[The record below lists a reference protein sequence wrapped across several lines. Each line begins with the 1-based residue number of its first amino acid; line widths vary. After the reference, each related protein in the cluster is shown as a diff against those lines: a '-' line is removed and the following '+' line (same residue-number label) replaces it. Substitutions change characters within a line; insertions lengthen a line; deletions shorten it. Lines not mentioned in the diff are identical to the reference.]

1 MRKILFIAV
10 LVLTCGCFAVAQD
23 YSKGEFYA
31 GYQYLHVDV
40 GSSGIDSSWPAGFN
54 FDGTYYFTK
63 NVGLNADFGYNT
75 HSFSGGSSA
84 HTYEFLFGPRF
95 KARYGKLEPFA
106 NVGFGLAHTSVQPG
120 GGGSNVS
127 DSAFALALGGG
138 LDVAVAKHFAIRL
151 AEFNYVMTRF
161 ATTSPVN
168 PTDQS
173 HQNDFAFGVGVV
185 IR

>member
-1 MRKILFIAV
+1 MRKFSLVALFV
-10 LVLTCGCFAVAQD
+10 LLCGMYAVAQD

-54 FDGTYYFTK
+54 FDGTYYFAK
-63 NVGLNADFGYNT
+63 NIGVTADFGYNK
-75 HSFSGGSSA
+75 HSFSGGTDA

-95 KARYGKLEPFA
+95 KARSGKLEPFA
-106 NVGFGLAHTSVQPG
+106 HALFGVAHTGVQPG
-120 GGGSNVS
+120 VGSSFS

-138 LDVAVAKHFAIRL
+138 LDVGVAKHFAIRL

-161 ATTSPVN
+161 ATTSSVN
-168 PTDQS
+168 INGQD
-173 HQNDFAFGVGVV
+173 HQNNFTFGVGVV